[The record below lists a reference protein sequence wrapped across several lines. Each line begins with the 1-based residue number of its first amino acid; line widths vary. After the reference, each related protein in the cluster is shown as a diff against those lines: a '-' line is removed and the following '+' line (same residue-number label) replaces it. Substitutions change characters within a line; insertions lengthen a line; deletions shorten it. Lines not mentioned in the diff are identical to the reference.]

1 MINYKNPTGENV
13 KQPAENILK
22 KEPFRMENLPRDW
35 RNQIQDSI
43 VNAKQLSAY
52 FPIDMKQI
60 ETVTEKYPMRI
71 TPHYLSL
78 IRQKEDPFWRQ
89 SIPCVE
95 EIENDSG
102 KEDPL
107 HEERQSPVP
116 NLIHRYPDRIL
127 FMVSD
132 QCAMHCRYCM
142 RKRKTGNPFFVTHDT
157 IETGIAYIKNNS
169 KIRDVILSGGDPL
182 MLEDKKLE
190 HILKQVHRIRHV
202 ELIRIHTRIPCVW
215 PQRITRKLA
224 EIIRRYHPVYVNTHF
239 NHPGEISTESEK
251 ACSILADAGIPLG
264 CQTVL
269 LRGVND
275 SLPVMR
281 RLMKKLIRIRVK
293 PYYLH
298 HPDPVR
304 GTAHFRVSLKTGL
317 RIMKGLHGHIS
328 GLCIPRYMIDLPH
341 GGGKVPLQPEYIE
354 EYSSKKLT
362 LRNFRGSLFHYPE
375 A

>member
-1 MINYKNPTGENV
+1 M
-13 KQPAENILK
+13 KQTAENILGK
-22 KEPFRMENLPRDW
+22 KSVQQESLPWTW
-35 RNQIQDSI
+35 RNQIQGSI
-43 VNAKQLSAY
+43 VSVQQLSEY
-52 FPIDMKQI
+52 FPIDMEPIQ
-60 ETVTEKYPMRI
+60 TVIKKYPMRI
-71 TPHYLSL
+71 TPYYLSL
-78 IRQKEDPFWRQ
+78 IRQMEDPFWRQ
-89 SIPCVE
+89 SIPSME

-102 KEDPL
+102 CEDPL
-107 HEERQSPVP
+107 HEEHQSPVP
-116 NLIHRYPDRIL
+116 NLIHRYPDRVL

-142 RKRKTGNPFFVTHDT
+142 RKRRTGNPFLVTHDT
-157 IETGIAYIKNNS
+157 IETGIAYIKNHS

-190 HILKQVHRIRHV
+190 WILQQVRRIRHV
-202 ELIRIHTRIPCVW
+202 EIIRIHTRIPCVL

-224 EIIRRYHPVYVNTHF
+224 EMIRRYHPVYVNTHF
-239 NHPGEISTESEK
+239 NHPGEITTESK
-251 ACSILADAGIPLG
+251 TACSLLADAGIPLG

-281 RLMKKLIRIRVK
+281 RLMKKLIQNRVK

-317 RIMKGLHGHIS
+317 RIIKGLHGNIS
-328 GLCIPRYMIDLPH
+328 GLCIPRYMIDLPQ
-341 GGGKVPLQPEYIE
+341 GGGKVPLQPDYVE
-354 EYSSKKLT
+354 EYNSEKLI

-375 A
+375 IL

>member
-1 MINYKNPTGENV
+1 M
-13 KQPAENILK
+13 KQTAENILK
-22 KEPFRMENLPRDW
+22 KEPVRMENLSQDW
-35 RNQIQDSI
+35 RNQIQGSI
-43 VNAKQLSAY
+43 VSVKQLTAH
-52 FPIDMKQI
+52 FQIDMEHIK
-60 ETVTEKYPMRI
+60 TVTEKYPMRI

-89 SIPCVE
+89 SIPSVE

-102 KEDPL
+102 CEDPL

-116 NLIHRYPDRIL
+116 NLIHRYPDRVL

-142 RKRKTGNPFFVTHDT
+142 RKRRTGNPFFVTHDT
-157 IETGIAYIKNNS
+157 IETGIAYIKNHS

-182 MLEDKKLE
+182 MLEDKELE
-190 HILKQVHRIRHV
+190 QILKQVSRIRHV
-202 ELIRIHTRIPCVW
+202 ELIRIHTRIPCVL

-224 EIIRRYHPVYVNTHF
+224 EIIQHHHPVYLNTHF
-239 NHPGEISTESEK
+239 NHPEEITAESER
-251 ACSILADAGIPLG
+251 ACSILANAGIPLG

-275 SLPVMR
+275 SLPIMR
-281 RLMKKLIRIRVK
+281 RLMRKLIRNRVK

-317 RIMKGLHGHIS
+317 RIMKGLHGYIS
-328 GLCIPRYMIDLPH
+328 GLCVPRYMIDLPQ
-341 GGGKVPLQPEYIE
+341 GGGKVPLQPEYIK
-354 EYSSKKLT
+354 EYSSKKLI
-362 LRNFRGSLFHYPE
+362 LGNFRGSLFHYPE
-375 A
+375 V